1 LAISSTAT
9 PMTKPRLKQLWD
21 PQLSDHEVHF
31 IGMIFIQ
38 WASLEHE
45 VFLQTVRTFDP
56 GIGDIPELPKQM
68 NNMQFTAVLDLWKE
82 RVADKAPKGRAKV
95 LQRQYD
101 KILELKEA
109 RDALAHGMWHWSP
122 EDLGQISTVRARKQ
136 EIITSHFSEKFLGD
150 MALALGEINFKVR
163 FPGGLIDLAR
173 VRMQE
178 GGYMSRRAAAMFS
191 GAPVDDDGYPTGHP
205 ASNRLRRARRA
216 DG

>member
-1 LAISSTAT
+1 
-9 PMTKPRLKQLWD
+9 MTKPRLKRLWD

-45 VFLQTVRTFDP
+45 VFVQTVSTFDA
-56 GIGDIPELPKQM
+56 GNGEIPELPKEM
-68 NNMQFTAVLDLWKE
+68 NNLQFTSVLELWKE

-95 LQRQYD
+95 LQRQYQ
-101 KILELKEA
+101 KICGLKSA

-122 EDLGQISTVRARKQ
+122 EDLGRISTIRVKKK
-136 EIITSHFSEKFLGD
+136 EVITAHFSASCLGD
-150 MALALGEINFKVR
+150 MASELGEINFKIR

-173 VRMQE
+173 ARLKE
-178 GGYMSRRAAAMFS
+178 GGHMSRRAVAVFS
-191 GAPVDDDGYPTGHP
+191 GAPVDDGGYPTTHP
-205 ASNRLRRARRA
+205 TARPRSRVRRS